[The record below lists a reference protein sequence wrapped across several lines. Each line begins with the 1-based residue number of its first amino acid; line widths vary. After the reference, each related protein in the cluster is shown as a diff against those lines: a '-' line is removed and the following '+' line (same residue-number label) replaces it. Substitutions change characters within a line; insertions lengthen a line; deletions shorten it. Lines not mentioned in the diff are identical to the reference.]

1 MFCEKCGNQ
10 LPDTADFCPK
20 CGNEFNTMMNTN
32 ANTNVDRNTVIFE
45 VKPSFKF
52 SYVVLPK
59 LLKDLIYLI
68 PMIVIAI
75 YFISTMNRMTA
86 RLGTTSSIS
95 MTTYL
100 PMLLIII
107 GIPLLKVV
115 ITLVKSVFEK
125 KQYENYVYTFY
136 SDRVIFRDSFLNVS
150 EKELKYKNIREITK
164 RQSFIQRYFNIG
176 NIVLFS
182 NAETGFVGGV
192 FMINIEDVDNV
203 YKQIKEIINV

>member
-1 MFCEKCGNQ
+1 MFCEKCGNK
-10 LPDTADFCPK
+10 LPDIADFCSN
-20 CGNEFNTMMNTN
+20 CGNKLNTN
-32 ANTNVDRNTVIFE
+32 NNVDRNTVMFE

-68 PMIVIAI
+68 PMIAIAI
-75 YFISTMNRMTA
+75 YFISTMNRMTTSQ
-86 RLGTTSSIS
+86 GNTSSIS
-95 MTTYL
+95 MITYV
-100 PMLLIII
+100 PVLLIII
-107 GIPLLKVV
+107 GIPLLKVI
-115 ITLVKSVFEK
+115 ITLVKSVFGK
-125 KQYENYVYTFY
+125 RQYENYVYTFY
-136 SDRVIFRDSFLNVS
+136 SDRVIFRDSFLNIS

-164 RQSFIQRYFNIG
+164 RQSFIQKCFNIG

-182 NAETGFVGGV
+182 NAETGLAGGV

>member
-1 MFCEKCGNQ
+1 MFCEKCGNK
-10 LPDTADFCPK
+10 LPDIADFCSN
-20 CGNEFNTMMNTN
+20 CGNKLNTN
-32 ANTNVDRNTVIFE
+32 TNNNVDRNTVMFE

-68 PMIVIAI
+68 PMIAIAI
-75 YFISTMNRMTA
+75 YFISTMNRMTTSQ
-86 RLGTTSSIS
+86 GNTSSIS
-95 MTTYL
+95 MITYV
-100 PMLLIII
+100 PVLLIII
-107 GIPLLKVV
+107 GIPLLKVI
-115 ITLVKSVFEK
+115 ITLVKSVFDK
-125 KQYENYVYTFY
+125 RQYENYVYTFY
-136 SDRVIFRDSFLNVS
+136 SDRVIFRDSFLNIS

-164 RQSFIQRYFNIG
+164 RQSFIQKCFNIG

-182 NAETGFVGGV
+182 NAETGLAGGV